1 MLRIE
6 LLSGI
11 IKIAPKNRSLDKVAK
26 FPGETPAMKPTQ
38 ALTALAAQNMK
49 ESVPE
54 FGVGDTVR
62 VSVKVVEGNRERTQV
77 FEGVVMRRRSGSI
90 NENFT
95 VRRIASHGIG
105 VERTFMLHSPR
116 VEKIEVIRRG
126 VVRRAQLYYLRGLTG
141 KAARIKERRYVPGAR
156 NKAAAAIAPTA
167 PVEDVTLATAA
178 DEGEIDDEATELDE
192 VDVAEVDATDVD
204 AATEDTGADG
214 EAGTDG
220 DTPETERNA

>member
-1 MLRIE
+1 
-6 LLSGI
+6 
-11 IKIAPKNRSLDKVAK
+11 
-26 FPGETPAMKPTQ
+26 MKPTQ
-38 ALTALAAQNMK
+38 ALTVLAAQNMK
-49 ESVPE
+49 ETVPE

-77 FEGVVMRRRSGSI
+77 FEGVVMRRRSGGI

-141 KAARIKERRYVPGAR
+141 KAARIKERRYVPGAK
-156 NKAAAAIAPTA
+156 NKASGAAAIAPA
-167 PVEDVTLATAA
+167 AAVAEDVTLDTAA
-178 DEGEIDDEATELDE
+178 DEEAIEDEATELEALEASEIDE
-192 VDVAEVDATDVD
+192 SEAEDDA
-204 AATEDTGADG
+204 
-214 EAGTDG
+214 
-220 DTPETERNA
+220 ETERNA

>member
-1 MLRIE
+1 
-6 LLSGI
+6 
-11 IKIAPKNRSLDKVAK
+11 
-26 FPGETPAMKPTQ
+26 MKPTQ
-38 ALTALAAQNMK
+38 ALTVLAAQNMK

-141 KAARIKERRYVPGAR
+141 KAARIKERRYVPGAK
-156 NKAAAAIAPTA
+156 NKAAAAATIAPIA
-167 PVEDVTLATAA
+167 AVEDVTPATAA
-178 DEGEIDDEATELDE
+178 DEGAIDDEATELE
-192 VDVAEVDATDVD
+192 AVEATDAD
-204 AATEDTGADG
+204 DATEDTAA
-214 EAGTDG
+214 EG
-220 DTPETERNA
+220 DTEGTETERNA